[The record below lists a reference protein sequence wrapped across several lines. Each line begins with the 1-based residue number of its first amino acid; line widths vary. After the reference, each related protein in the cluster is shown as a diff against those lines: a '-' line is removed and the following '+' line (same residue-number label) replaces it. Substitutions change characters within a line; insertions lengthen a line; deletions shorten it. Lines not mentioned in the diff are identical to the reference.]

1 MQIAGIIAEYNPFHN
16 GHAYQIRTARIL
28 GASHIVAVMGGSFTQ
43 RGECAALDKFTRA
56 KAALLGGA
64 DLVIELPLAYA
75 VSSAER
81 FAYGG
86 VALLDALGC
95 VDTLVFG
102 SECGDTQ
109 MLTAAAK
116 AVDDPAFGCAL
127 KGYLDQ
133 GLVFPKARQL
143 ALGDTMGK
151 TAATVLEQ
159 PNNILGIEYIKWL
172 LRLSSSISPVTIART
187 GVGHESQDASGHIA
201 SASLIRKL
209 MHTGDR
215 WRDFVLPETADLY
228 AEVVAKG
235 HAPCSLARLERAI
248 LARLRTISKEELLT
262 LPDVTEGLEGRI
274 IKAAKTAT
282 SLDELYLHAKTKRY
296 TLSRIRRIVLC
307 AFLGISSELQLQSP
321 PYIRVIGF
329 NHRGKEV
336 LAKAKHT
343 ATLPIRTGLAR
354 CAEGSETAAR
364 FAALESA
371 ATDVFALCSEQI
383 RACSLDFTAK
393 PVIME

>member
-1 MQIAGIIAEYNPFHN
+1 MQIAGIVAEYNPFHN
-16 GHAYQIRTARIL
+16 GHAYQIRTARTL

-43 RGECAALDKFTRA
+43 RGECAAFDKFTRA
-56 KAALLGGA
+56 TAALLGGA

-86 VALLDALGC
+86 VALLEALGC

-102 SECGDTQ
+102 SECGDTPL
-109 MLTAAAK
+109 LTAAAK
-116 AVDDPAFGCAL
+116 ALDAQSFGGVL

-143 ALGDTMGK
+143 ALGDTMGN
-151 TAATVLEQ
+151 TCAAVLEQ

-172 LRLSSSISPVTIART
+172 LRLNSAICPVTIART
-187 GVGHESQDASGHIA
+187 GVGHESRDTSGHIA
-201 SASLIRKL
+201 SASLIRSR
-209 MHTGDR
+209 MHTGGS
-215 WRDFVLPETADLY
+215 WRDFVLPNTAGLY
-228 AEVVAKG
+228 ADAMAKG

-248 LARLRTISKEELLT
+248 LARLRTISREELLA

-274 IKAAKTAT
+274 VKAAKTAA

-307 AFLGISSELQLQSP
+307 AFLGISSELQLSSP

-329 NHRGKEV
+329 NRRGKEV

-354 CAEGSETAAR
+354 CAEGSQTAAR
-364 FAALESA
+364 FAELESA
-371 ATDVFALCSEQI
+371 ASDVFALCSEQI

>member
-16 GHAYQIRTARIL
+16 GHAYQISAARTQ
-28 GASHIVAVMGGSFTQ
+28 GATHIVAVMGGSFTQ

-56 KAALLGGA
+56 NAALLGGA

-81 FAYGG
+81 FAFGG

-102 SECGDTQ
+102 SECGDTK

-116 AVDDPAFGCAL
+116 AVDDPAFARVL
-127 KGYLDQ
+127 KGYLDR

-143 ALGDTMGK
+143 ALGDMVGETG
-151 TAATVLEQ
+151 AAVLQQ

-172 LRLSSSISPVTIART
+172 LRKNSAISPVTITRT
-187 GVGHESQDASGHIA
+187 GVGHESEDTSGHIA
-201 SASLIRKL
+201 SASLIRKH
-209 MHTGDR
+209 MHTGDS
-215 WRDFVLPETADLY
+215 WRDFVLPEAAELY
-228 AEVVAKG
+228 ADAMVKG
-235 HAPCSLARLERAI
+235 HAPCSLARLERAV
-248 LARLRTISKEELLT
+248 LARLRTISKEELLA

-274 IKAAKTAT
+274 IRAAKTAT
-282 SLDELYLHAKTKRY
+282 SLDELYQHIKTKRY

-307 AFLGISSELQLQSP
+307 AFLGISAELQLQDP

-329 NHRGKEV
+329 NRRGKEV
-336 LAKAKHT
+336 LARAKAS
-343 ATLPIRTGLAR
+343 ALLPIRAGLAR
-354 CAEGSETAAR
+354 CAEASETAAR

-393 PVIME
+393 PVIID